1 MVMKKT
7 YTWKDNQ
14 KLYRLLISPYY
25 IILLGL
31 IILPMGFILFDSF
44 QDTNQQ
50 NAFFATRFTLQHHQE
65 FLSNQSFLYV
75 LARSIAISI
84 IVTFCV
90 FIIVYPLAYMI
101 SRLKMKWQSFLVILI
116 NGTMW
121 INMIIKT
128 QALVQI
134 FHLLQKTFNINL
146 LETNFAMIV
155 GLIYLFLPFMF
166 LPIYTAIIKI
176 NPQLIQASKDLG
188 ANEWQILQKI
198 IWPLSLS
205 GVLAG
210 ICLVF
215 LQTATNIVAPRYLGA
230 TTQITIAELIEN
242 KALLSGEIKQAC
254 AIAIHLSLTM
264 FLIFQMFKKLS
275 LGESKD
281 VN

>member
-1 MVMKKT
+1 MKKN
-7 YTWKDNQ
+7 YNYKENQ
-14 KLYRLLISPYY
+14 KIYKLLILPYY

-31 IILPMGFILFDSF
+31 IILPIGFILFDSF
-44 QDTNQQ
+44 QETNQQ
-50 NAFFATRFTLQHHQE
+50 NAFFANHFTLQHHQA
-65 FLSNQSFLYV
+65 FLSNPSFLYV
-75 LARSIAISI
+75 LIRSIAISI
-84 IVTFCV
+84 IVTFCI
-90 FIIVYPLAYMI
+90 FIIAYPLAYMI

-134 FHLLQKTFNINL
+134 FHLLHKKFNINF
-146 LETNFAMIV
+146 LETNFAMII

-176 NPQLIQASKDLG
+176 NNQLIQASKDLG
-188 ANEWQILQKI
+188 ANEWQVLQKI

-205 GVLAG
+205 GVIAG
-210 ICLVF
+210 VCLVF
-215 LQTATNIVAPRYLGA
+215 LQTATNIVAPRYLGS

-242 KALLSGEIKQAC
+242 KALLSGDIKQAC

-275 LGESKD
+275 LGASKN